1 MINIISAT
9 KFSEAEFWEKS
20 ALGLSLA
27 RLRFDVRIN
36 PRITYEN
43 KLGLPSIYNAQ
54 IVASGSDDILVFVHD
69 DIWLDD
75 FFLAERVTE
84 GLKAFDVIGI
94 VGNRRRVAKQP
105 TWIFVDMS
113 FKYDDDVN
121 LSGAVGLAQTSSGPV
136 RYFGPAPASC
146 ELMDGIFF
154 AASRRT
160 LVKNSVF
167 FDPRFDFHFY
177 DLDFCRTAK
186 LRGLQLGT
194 WPISLTHQSNGLYGT
209 EHWRNMHQIYIE
221 KWGD

>member
-1 MINIISAT
+1 M
-9 KFSEAEFWEKS
+9 
-20 ALGLSLA
+20 GLSLV
-27 RLRFDVRIN
+27 RLRFDVRIK
-36 PRITYEN
+36 PCITYEN
-43 KLGLPSIYNAQ
+43 KLGLALIYNAQ
-54 IVASGSDDILVFVHD
+54 IVAAGSDDILVFIH
-69 DIWLDD
+69 DD

-94 VGNRRRVAKQP
+94 AGNRRRVPNQP
-105 TWIFVDMS
+105 VWRCVDMS
-113 FKYDDDVN
+113 FKFDDGVN
-121 LSGAVGLAQTSSGPV
+121 QSGAVGSGLTPCGPV
-136 RYFGPAPASC
+136 IYFGPAPASC

-194 WPISLTHQSNGLYGT
+194 WPISLTHQSMGGFGSDD
-209 EHWRNMHQIYIE
+209 WRNMYQIYIE